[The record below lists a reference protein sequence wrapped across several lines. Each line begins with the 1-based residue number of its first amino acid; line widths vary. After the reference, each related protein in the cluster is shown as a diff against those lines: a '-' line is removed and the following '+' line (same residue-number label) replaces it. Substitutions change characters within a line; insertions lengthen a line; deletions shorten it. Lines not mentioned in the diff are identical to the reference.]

1 MGQRHST
8 PAPPPTAPTIPMG
21 HLMPPPPTPTNTP
34 GDHPRTPSDAHGPGA
49 TQGQPVTFA
58 TGMLVA
64 HATPPRPEG
73 NISLLEVG
81 TDDVNRHKH
90 DGTQPKLMKAAP
102 SHKAGVEWTIKH

>member
-1 MGQRHST
+1 MGQNTST
-8 PAPPPTAPTIPMG
+8 HHPHHQPSSHQSIHG
-21 HLMPPPPTPTNTP
+21 HTGNLHTP
-34 GDHPRTPSDAHGPGA
+34 GDHPRTPNDAHGPGA
-49 TQGQPVTFA
+49 TQGHPVTFT
-58 TGMLVA
+58 TGVLVT

-90 DGTQPKLMKAAP
+90 DGTQPTLVKATP